1 MKRLIVCTLLGIL
14 ITGGAAA
21 QSLRGKTMYVAVKSA
36 ALKSSTGFFAST
48 RGTLQMGDVVAVLQ
62 EKGKWVEVRSTAR
75 SSLSGWMASASLT
88 AKRIVASGNST
99 SASAGELA
107 LAGKGFNQEV
117 ENAYKQN
124 GALDYGPI
132 DVMEAQSVPTE
143 ELYNFIVEGRL
154 AGGE

>member
-1 MKRLIVCTLLGIL
+1 
-14 ITGGAAA
+14 
-21 QSLRGKTMYVAVKSA
+21 MYVAVKSA